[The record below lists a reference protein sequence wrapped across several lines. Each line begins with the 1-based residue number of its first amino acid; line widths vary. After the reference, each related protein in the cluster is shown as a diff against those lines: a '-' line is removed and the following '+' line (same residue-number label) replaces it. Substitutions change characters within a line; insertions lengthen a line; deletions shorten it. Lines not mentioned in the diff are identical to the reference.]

1 MNFFDIFLLVMFAL
15 CGLAGYRR
23 GLLRTVF
30 SFVSFIL
37 ALLITGFLVNPVTAL
52 LRRTPLFSWLSG
64 IISDAL
70 GLEEIYGRVGQALI
84 DIMPVHDFVR
94 ETLRLNNTSYMHNT
108 LGVSRLPD
116 YVAAFF
122 ANLVLVAVAIL
133 FLFIT
138 SLVVLS
144 FVGAA
149 LDVVGR
155 LPVISRFND
164 AGGLMIGLAF
174 GVMMIVLG
182 LFVMTLVF
190 SPGYD
195 SFVQDMLNGSMVTR
209 YVQDTFFPRFFGSI
223 I

>member
-1 MNFFDIFLLVMFAL
+1 MNLFDIFLLIMLAL

-30 SFVSFIL
+30 SFISLIL
-37 ALLITGFLVNPVTAL
+37 AFLITGFLVNPVTGL
-52 LRRTPLFSWLSG
+52 LRRTPLFTWLTDV
-64 IISDAL
+64 ISNAL
-70 GLEEIYGRVGQALI
+70 NLEEIYGQVGGALI

-94 ETLRLNNTSYMHNT
+94 ETLHLNNNSEMHNT
-108 LGVSRLPD
+108 LGVSRLPE

-122 ANLVLVAVAIL
+122 ANFALVAIAIL

-149 LDVVGR
+149 LDIVGR
-155 LPVISRFND
+155 LPIIGRFND
-164 AGGLMIGLAF
+164 AGGLLIGLAF
-174 GVMMIVLG
+174 GMMMIVIG
-182 LFVMTLVF
+182 LFVITLVF

-195 SFVQDMLNGSMVTR
+195 SFVQDILNGSVVMQ
-209 YVQDTFFPRFFGSI
+209 YVQETFFPRFFGSVI
-223 I
+223 